1 MRLNRYAT
9 LIKSFGVN
17 NMAFDL
23 SLKRI
28 CFFCFYDKDG
38 IVDDYV
44 LFYLR
49 ALKRLE
55 IQLIIVCNGILSQ
68 NGKKDLEKFSDCI
81 IIRDNQGFDAW
92 AHKTAIE
99 HIGWDLLENY
109 DEVLITNATIMGP
122 LTPLEDMFDSME
134 NRQLDF
140 WGITKHLSFQ
150 KNPFNCK
157 YGYTPEHLQ
166 SYFIVFRKNVVQSKI
181 FKDFWKDLSP
191 LNTYNEA
198 VGKYEMVLTKT
209 LSDADFTYDSFV
221 NADKYV
227 PYTKQ
232 AIADYP
238 VKIIENDGC
247 PFFKRRMFFNEYS
260 VPLNSNAGQQSV
272 MLYRYL
278 SKSQIF
284 NMDMFWKNM
293 LRTCHIS
300 DLIRNIGLVYILP
313 NQKESLGNV
322 DKKTVFAMHLYYED
336 MFEHY
341 LSFIVNFPDNTDL
354 LITTNTDAKIEIIST
369 ILKKYDHSKRDICL
383 LKVNNRGR
391 DMSALWIAMKDILI
405 KYDYVCFIHDKK
417 TMQISPGTVG
427 DSWGYKLLQNTIGTK
442 DLVKSIINSFESED
456 RLGLLVP
463 PAPIHGQYLNF
474 AQNVWTVNFS
484 NTEDLV
490 KRLGIKVPIEDDKD
504 PVSAIGNCFWFKT
517 KALSQL
523 FNYTW
528 NYQDFPAEP
537 FPEDGTISH
546 AIERIYSFVAQN
558 NGYYTGILMENSYAK
573 IEYLNLEY
581 YLKNGY
587 VSTENS
593 KYTRYLEREVRK
605 YYKQT
610 SLKWQLTHRIS
621 KLFGLKEKPLNI
633 DN

>member
-1 MRLNRYAT
+1 MHTR
-9 LIKSFGVN
+9 SFGAN
-17 NMAFDL
+17 NMAFDV

-28 CFFCFYDKDG
+28 CFFCFYDKEG
-38 IVDDYV
+38 IVDDYI
-44 LFYLR
+44 LFYLK
-49 ALKRLE
+49 ALKRLKIE
-55 IQLIIVCNGILSQ
+55 LIIVCNGLLKQ
-68 NGKKDLEKFSDCI
+68 NGKTDLEKFADCI
-81 IIRDNQGFDAW
+81 IIRENQGFDAW
-92 AHKTAIE
+92 AHKAAIE
-99 HIGWDLLENY
+99 HIGWDQLENY

-122 LTPLEDMFDSME
+122 VTPLEDMFDSME
-134 NRQLDF
+134 SRQLDF

-166 SYFIVFRKNVVQSKI
+166 SYFIVFRKNVVQSI
-181 FKDFWKDLSP
+181 EFKNFWRELSP
-191 LNTYNEA
+191 LYTYNEA

-209 LSDADFTYDSFV
+209 LSDAGFTYDSFV
-221 NADKYV
+221 NADKYAA
-227 PYTKQ
+227 YTKQ

-238 VKIIENDGC
+238 VKIIEDDGC
-247 PFFKRRMFFNEYS
+247 PFFKRRMFFNDYS

-278 SKSQIF
+278 SRSQIF
-284 NMDMFWKNM
+284 NMEMFWKNM

-313 NQKESLGNV
+313 KQKENSGNIV
-322 DKKTVFAMHLYYED
+322 KKTVFAMHLYYED
-336 MFEHY
+336 LFEKY
-341 LSFIVNFPDNTDL
+341 LSFIKNFPADTDV
-354 LITTNTDAKIEIIST
+354 LITTNTDAKKEIIAQV
-369 ILKKYDHSKRDICL
+369 LNKYDHSKRSIRL
-383 LKVNNRGR
+383 LKVINKGR
-391 DMSALWIAMKDILI
+391 DMSALWIAMKDILV

-442 DLVKSIINSFESED
+442 ELIKSVINCFDTEEH
-456 RLGLLVP
+456 LGLLVP
-463 PAPIHGQYLNF
+463 PAPIHGQYLKF

-484 NTEDLV
+484 NTKALAE
-490 KRLGIKVPIEDDKD
+490 KLGINVPMEDDKD

-523 FNYTW
+523 FEHTW
-528 NYQDFPAEP
+528 NYQDFSAEP
-537 FPEDGTISH
+537 LPEDGSISH
-546 AIERIYSFVAQN
+546 AIERIYSFAAQD
-558 NGYYTGILMENSYAK
+558 NGYYTGILMENSYAE

-593 KYTRYLEREVRK
+593 KYTKYLEREVRK

-610 SLKWQLTHRIS
+610 SLKWQITHRFC
-621 KLFGLKEKPLNI
+621 KLLGLKEKPL
-633 DN
+633 DLDS